1 MLVLQATHS
10 MGIFYSVLKERGR
23 LQDLIL
29 RRMNQVKALC
39 VCVCVCVCV
48 CKMQGHVV
56 RGLHVNLIHPR
67 AGK

>member
-1 MLVLQATHS
+1 
-10 MGIFYSVLKERGR
+10 MGIFYSILKERGR

-39 VCVCVCVCV
+39 VCACV

-56 RGLHVNLIHPR
+56 RGLHVDLIHPR

>member
-39 VCVCVCVCV
+39 VCACV